1 MPPPITV
8 TEANCGTVH
17 EPCRSAAPVNCASGG
32 LVGKVTAVP
41 IFCTNDAEN
50 SVEALDGPE
59 IVDEGD
65 FDDLAPETELVVAAQ
80 PMKLGIV
87 TLTPA
92 QSWVLNETASEEQ
105 LA

>member
-8 TEANCGTVH
+8 TEANCGMVQ
-17 EPCRSAAPVNCASGG
+17 EPCRSGPPVNCASGG

-41 IFCTNDAEN
+41 IFCTIDTEN

-59 IVDEGD
+59 VVAEGN

-92 QSWVLNETASEEQ
+92 QSWELNETASGKQ